1 MNRQAITLG
10 LVSIFFAAAVPSM
23 AVPPAVLKGES
34 YDQARARIIKRGYRP
49 VRFMR
54 TEDGCLLDKICKRY
68 PELINCWVS
77 KPARCEFAFV
87 DAKGREYLLVITSA
101 QPRRVKSI
109 ETPSPRERKS
119 WPQIQR

>member
-1 MNRQAITLG
+1 MNRQAVAVG
-10 LVSIFFAAAVPSM
+10 LAIILLAAAVPGE
-23 AVPPAVLKGES
+23 AAPPAVLKGET
-34 YDQARARIIKRGYRP
+34 YDHARARIIKLGYRP

-54 TEDGCLLDKICKRY
+54 TEDGCLLDKTCKQY
-68 PELINCWVS
+68 PELINCWAS

-87 DAKGREYLLVITSA
+87 DAKRREYLLVTTSG

-109 ETPSPRERKS
+109 EAPSPRERKN